1 MVSIMGGMSES
12 WSAPR
17 ATSPI
22 TWAQHLPGSK
32 SITNR
37 AFIITALADS
47 PSVLRRPLAS
57 RDTDLMAAALKA
69 MGVGIDTHGAEVHVT
84 PAPLHGA
91 EIDCGLAGTVM
102 RFIPPVAALADGP
115 VTIDG
120 DDQARQR
127 PLKVMLD
134 ALRELGV
141 EVEGDGL
148 PATLSSPGVPAGR
161 EITIDASQSSQF
173 VSGLLLSGARFTN
186 GLTLRHEGGALPSLP
201 HVEMTVGMLR
211 AAGVTIDSD
220 DTSWT
225 VHPGP
230 IKGGTWNIEPDLTNA
245 APFLAAAAVT
255 GGRVTIKDYPA
266 STRQPGDRFR
276 HILMDMGATINQ
288 EPTFCTALGAA
299 YGQLHGIDIDMS
311 DIGELVPTVA
321 ALAALANSPTR
332 IRGVAHLRGHETDRL
347 NALATNLNSLGGD
360 VTEEAD
366 GLTINPARL
375 HGGTWQVYG
384 DHRMVTAGA
393 ILGLRVEDVVVDD
406 VAAVSKTIPGFDRM
420 WQTMLDEGMQERNG

>member
-1 MVSIMGGMSES
+1 MY
-12 WSAPR
+12 
-17 ATSPI
+17 
-22 TWAQHLPGSK
+22 K
-32 SITNR
+32 
-37 AFIITALADS
+37 
-47 PSVLRRPLAS
+47 
-57 RDTDLMAAALKA
+57 
-69 MGVGIDTHGAEVHVT
+69 
-84 PAPLHGA
+84 
-91 EIDCGLAGTVM
+91 
-102 RFIPPVAALADGP
+102 
-115 VTIDG
+115 
-120 DDQARQR
+120 RQ
-127 PLKVMLD
+127 
-134 ALRELGV
+134 
-141 EVEGDGL
+141 VEGDGL

-299 YGQLHGIDIDMS
+299 DGQLHGIDIDMS
-311 DIGELVPTVA
+311 L
-321 ALAALANSPTR
+321 
-332 IRGVAHLRGHETDRL
+332 
-347 NALATNLNSLGGD
+347 SL
-360 VTEEAD
+360 
-366 GLTINPARL
+366 I
-375 HGGTWQVYG
+375 H
-384 DHRMVTAGA
+384 
-393 ILGLRVEDVVVDD
+393 I
-406 VAAVSKTIPGFDRM
+406 
-420 WQTMLDEGMQERNG
+420 